1 MFKYVETMRKAAFQ
15 IMSKTFGT
23 KRKDTGEGVYD
34 HYSLKDL
41 MHLLCFEDLDE
52 AKAACEHYDIT
63 VKSMKIGENPD
74 EFKDFVF
81 WRNTSFSEP
90 KDPEKGNILVLK
102 PRKMDRVI
110 ESKLGGATRL
120 AICRGEVSGSGASLD
135 SAISPENAK
144 RMEEMAA
151 QREALVMKRQLM
163 LQEAKRNELK
173 MKLKMEK
180 IKQEKEQQASAE
192 QERLDKVKREK
203 TAEEAGRR
211 RQAEL
216 LLQKSKDEEEARTKE
231 EELRRAHENAVQ
243 EARLRKVEEERQRL
257 KRLEDEKR
265 RLKAEEEE
273 RQRQLQ
279 AKRQQEEHEHQQRLQ
294 KEAEEKLRQQREVE
308 RLRLLEIKRLRQKE
322 LERKRKEKELEE
334 RRIELEWQSKITFAR
349 KLLTLKRWSAKMS
362 AVRDH
367 REETKASIEAFD
379 PFKSSA
385 IDIRSVSSHNVL
397 VVQNDPV
404 STLQVAPTH
413 ESMLYRLATDSRTPL
428 AFNEMLYDT
437 MVAARTFRLISQTKL
452 QGGMSKNIILF
463 KIGVVVVGDNVMDNT
478 KDLFRMWIDNRLQLD
493 RVHSLNV
500 GANEVR
506 TVCSFYN
513 TTSIASQECDGIL
526 VMVAPR
532 TSVAEDIRPSLEGT
546 LSASLQ
552 FDTVA
557 ELSDFDEILSDGCKN
572 LASSCAQTFESPS
585 CDDRLFVVE
594 KFSLRWLYCTVLRRT
609 LCSFG
614 VDVDYVRQLP
624 SQLQRSELQ
633 GCIDRLVIHCIEV
646 LIYLVDNMRSL
657 SNDVDTIW
665 PANEFMVEHE
675 VLNYFDEGDGLPMSW
690 RDSTEMS
697 CLQEAMWDIFPSLK
711 LDNPEFEDLLRDF
724 VEDAPNEVQHDC
736 GTLFNAT
743 KFVKC
748 LDVGLQWQQNKDAA
762 RDYHVYLPVGGAC
775 ALIDYY
781 LDHTIAP
788 KAVVAKKVKR
798 ISEYEDVYSE
808 PEPSLVADA
817 DVDVD
822 IDAYANFEEY
832 SAEDDAIENMV
843 PNRLD
848 LDTDA
853 AAHPRSSTKRS
864 IHMHTASKESFDR
877 KKSKIISEDLQKSRI
892 FTETLKTMSDNNAG
906 MGIVNDPTFAK
917 LIAGDPA
924 LQRLMQM

>member
-1 MFKYVETMRKAAFQ
+1 
-15 IMSKTFGT
+15 
-23 KRKDTGEGVYD
+23 
-34 HYSLKDL
+34 

-52 AKAACEHYDIT
+52 AKAACEHYNIT

-81 WRNTSFSEP
+81 WRNTSFAEP
-90 KDPEKGNILVLK
+90 RDPEKGNILILK
-102 PRKMDRVI
+102 PSKMDRVI

-151 QREALVMKRQLM
+151 QREALLMKRQLM

-173 MKLKMEK
+173 MKLKMEN
-180 IKQEKEQQASAE
+180 IKQEKERQASAE
-192 QERLDKVKREK
+192 QERRDKVERDKA
-203 TAEEAGRR
+203 AEEAGRR

-216 LLQKSKDEEEARTKE
+216 LLQKRKDEEEARTKE
-231 EELRRAHENAVQ
+231 EELRLAHENAVQ
-243 EARLRKVEEERQRL
+243 EDRLRKVEEERQRL
-257 KRLEDEKR
+257 ERLEEEKR

-273 RQRQLQ
+273 RQRQLA

-294 KEAEEKLRQQREVE
+294 KEAEEKLRRQREAE
-308 RLRLLEIKRLRQKE
+308 RLRLLEIEKIRQKE
-322 LERKRKEKELEE
+322 LERKRKEKEAEE

-367 REETKASIEAFD
+367 REETKASIECFD
-379 PFKSSA
+379 PFKFSA
-385 IDIRSVSSHNVL
+385 IDIRSVSSHNIL

-428 AFNEMLYDT
+428 SFNEMLYDT

-452 QGGMSKNIILF
+452 QVGMSKNIILF
-463 KIGVVVVGDNVMDNT
+463 RIGVVVVGDNVMDDT

-493 RVHSLNV
+493 RVHNLNV

-513 TTSIASQECDGIL
+513 STSIASQECDGIL
-526 VMVAPR
+526 VVVAPG
-532 TSVAEDIRPSLEGT
+532 TSMAEVTRPSLEGT
-546 LSASLQ
+546 LSAILQ
-552 FDTVA
+552 FDTVT
-557 ELSDFDEILSDGCKN
+557 EPGDFDQILLNGCKN
-572 LASSCAQTFESPS
+572 LASSCAHTFESPS
-585 CDDRLFVVE
+585 SNDRLLMVE

-609 LCSFG
+609 LCSFC
-614 VDVDYVRQLP
+614 VDVDNFRQLP
-624 SQLQRSELQ
+624 SQMQRSEQQ
-633 GCIDRLVIHCIEV
+633 GCIDRLFIHCIEL

-657 SNDVDTIW
+657 SNDAMW

-675 VLNYFDEGDGLPMSW
+675 VLNYFDDGDVLPMNW
-690 RDSTEMS
+690 RASTEIS
-697 CLQEAMWDIFPSLK
+697 RLQEEMWDIFPSLK
-711 LDNPEFEDLLRDF
+711 LENPEFEDLLRDF

-736 GTLFNAT
+736 GTLFNAN
-743 KFVKC
+743 KYIKC
-748 LDVGLQWQQNKDAA
+748 LDLGLQWQQNKDAS
-762 RDYHVYLPVGGAC
+762 REYHVYLPVGGAC

-781 LDHTIAP
+781 LDHTMAP

-808 PEPSLVADA
+808 PSLVG
-817 DVDVD
+817 DVDAGAD
-822 IDAYANFEEY
+822 HTELSIFEEH
-832 SAEDDAIENMV
+832 SADDAIENMV

-848 LDTDA
+848 LDMDA
-853 AAHPRSSTKRS
+853 AAYPRSSTKRS
-864 IHMHTASKESFDR
+864 IHMHTASKESLDR
-877 KKSKIISEDLQKSRI
+877 KKSKIISEELQKSRT
-892 FTETLKTMSDNNAG
+892 FTETLKTISDDNAG
-906 MGIVNDPTFAK
+906 LGILNDPTFAK

-924 LQRLMQM
+924 LQKLMQM